1 MAARAS
7 SAARVVMVTVAGEA
21 QGVAIARAL
30 VAERLAAC
38 VNLVGPIRSIYR
50 WRDAIEDER
59 EYLLLI
65 KTTARAYRRLE
76 RRVREMHSYEV
87 PEVMALR
94 PSEASGAYV
103 DWIFDCAGPRRSP
116 RKKRPSRKTAVR

>member
-7 SAARVVMVTVAGEA
+7 SAPRVVMVTVAGEA

-30 VAERLAAC
+30 VGERLAAC

-65 KTTARAYRRLE
+65 KTTARVYRRLE

-94 PSEASGAYV
+94 PSEASKPYV
-103 DWIFDCAGPRRSP
+103 EWILGSTGPRRS
-116 RKKRPSRKTAVR
+116 RTKKR

>member
-1 MAARAS
+1 MAARAI

-21 QGVAIARAL
+21 QGLSIARAL

-65 KTTARAYRRLE
+65 KTTARMYRKLE
-76 RRVREMHSYEV
+76 RRVRELHSYEV
-87 PEVMALR
+87 PEVMAVR
-94 PSEASGAYV
+94 PSEASKPYI
-103 DWIFDCAGPRRSP
+103 DWIKDCAGPRRARA
-116 RKKRPSRKTAVR
+116 RKR

>member
-1 MAARAS
+1 MAARMS
-7 SAARVVMVTVAGEA
+7 ITARVVMVTVAGEA

-50 WRDAIEDER
+50 WRDGIEDER

-65 KTTARAYRRLE
+65 KTTARVYRRLE
-76 RRVREMHSYEV
+76 RRVREMHSYEI
-87 PEVMALR
+87 PEVIAMR
-94 PSEASGAYV
+94 PSEASRPYV
-103 DWIFDCAGPRRSP
+103 DWIAGCAGPRRA
-116 RKKRPSRKTAVR
+116 RSRKR

>member
-1 MAARAS
+1 MAAKTS
-7 SAARVVMVTVAGEA
+7 TAARVVMVTVAGEA
-21 QGVAIARAL
+21 QGVAIARTL

-50 WRDAIEDER
+50 WRDSIEDER

-65 KTTARAYRRLE
+65 KTTARVYRRLE

-94 PSEASGAYV
+94 LSEASKPYV
-103 DWIFDCAGPRRSP
+103 DWIVGCAGPRRARS
-116 RKKRPSRKTAVR
+116 KKR

>member
-1 MAARAS
+1 MTVSRSA

-21 QGVAIARAL
+21 QGAAIARAL

-50 WRDAIEDER
+50 WRDAIEDEH

-65 KTTARAYRRLE
+65 KTSARSYRRLE
-76 RRVREMHSYEV
+76 RRVRQLHSYEV
-87 PEVMALR
+87 PEVMALK
-94 PSEASGAYV
+94 PSEASRPYL
-103 DWIFDCAGPRRSP
+103 DWILSAAGGAKKPT
-116 RKKRPSRKTAVR
+116 RKR

>member
-1 MAARAS
+1 MAARTS

-30 VAERLAAC
+30 VSERLAAC
-38 VNLVGPIRSIYR
+38 VNLLGPIRSIYR

-65 KTTARAYRRLE
+65 KTSARAYRRLE

-87 PEVMALR
+87 PEVMALK
-94 PSEASGAYV
+94 PSEASKPYL
-103 DWIFDCAGPRRSP
+103 DWILSSAASV
-116 RKKRPSRKTAVR
+116 RKRGRKR

>member
-7 SAARVVMVTVAGEA
+7 TTARVVMVTVAGEA

-50 WRDAIEDER
+50 WRDGIEDER

-65 KTTARAYRRLE
+65 KTTARVYRRLE

-87 PEVMALR
+87 PEVIALR
-94 PSEASGAYV
+94 PSEASKPYL
-103 DWIFDCAGPRRSP
+103 DWIVGSAGPRRARSGT
-116 RKKRPSRKTAVR
+116 R